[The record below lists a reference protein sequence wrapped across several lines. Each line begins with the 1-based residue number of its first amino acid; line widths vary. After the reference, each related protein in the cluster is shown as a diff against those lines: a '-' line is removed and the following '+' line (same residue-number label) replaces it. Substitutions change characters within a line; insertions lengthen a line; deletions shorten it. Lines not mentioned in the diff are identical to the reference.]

1 MAKNVVVYSKANCG
15 NCVAVKMYFKGR
27 GVSFEEIAVDQDK
40 EALDKLRAKG
50 VRALPFITID
60 DVEIKGFKPEEIEKA
75 LG

>member
-1 MAKNVVVYSKANCG
+1 MTKEVTIYSKENCG
-15 NCVAVKMYFKGR
+15 NCVAAKMYFKGR

>member
-1 MAKNVVVYSKANCG
+1 MTKEVTIYSKENCG
-15 NCVAVKMYFKGR
+15 NCVAAKMYFKGR
-27 GVSFEEIAVDQDK
+27 GVSFKEIAVDQDK

-60 DVEIKGFKPEEIEKA
+60 DVEIKGFKLEEIEKA